1 MKRLGSGEVLLHIG
15 PHKTGSTTLQLGFH
29 RNRERLREQGV
40 HYAGPSSQPMTAAM
54 VAATGTL
61 LPTQAPEMAGTWDE
75 LVDEVHAVDADRTV
89 ISSEFFCEADA
100 TRTTQLLD
108 RLGDRT
114 QVVITLRPLAR
125 ILASQWQQFVQNRL
139 ATGYPDWLEAVLGDV
154 GTAETPSFWK
164 RHRHDELVRRWAACA
179 GPGRVT
185 VVVLDEGDPE
195 ALLRTFEE
203 LVTVEAG
210 TLDPGDVS
218 ANRSLRH
225 AEVELLR
232 RFNEQWRSHGW
243 SEADYTR
250 LVRFGAVRHLQ
261 ARRPGED
268 EARIL
273 TPQWAVSRAQEVSA
287 RAVTAVSET
296 GVEVIGDLQSLTE
309 GLPAAAVGTNDPAD
323 TVPLEVA
330 ARFAAGLALRVAQ
343 LSTRPLP
350 PGRQPGPL
358 EAHVRQLRAQL
369 TDPPP
374 PRPATGDRVDQVSG
388 AVLLRAVARGAAD
401 QVRRGRPGGSR
412 DAR

>member
-1 MKRLGSGEVLLHIG
+1 MRHLADGELLLHVG

-29 RNRERLREQGV
+29 RNRERLRQQGV
-40 HYAGPSSQPMTAAM
+40 HYAGPKTQPMTAAM
-54 VAATGTL
+54 VAATGQL
-61 LPTQAPEMAGTWDE
+61 LPTMTPEMAAAWDE
-75 LVDEVHAVDADRTV
+75 LVHEVHTVDADRTV

-139 ATGYPDWLEAVLGDV
+139 ATSYPAWLAAVLGDDA
-154 GTAETPSFWK
+154 TTETPSFWR

-179 GPGRVT
+179 GPERVT

-203 LVTVEAG
+203 LVTVDVG

-218 ANRSLRH
+218 ANRSLRY

-232 RFNEQWRSHGW
+232 RFNEQWRARDW

-261 ARRPGED
+261 VRRPGED

-273 TPQWAVSRAQEVSA
+273 TPPWAVARAQEVSA
-287 RAVTAVSET
+287 RVVTAVTET
-296 GVEVIGDLQSLTE
+296 GVEVIGDLHSLTQ
-309 GLPAAAVGTNDPAD
+309 GLPSSAVGTNDPAD
-323 TVPLEVA
+323 TVPLGVA
-330 ARFAAGLALRVAQ
+330 ARFAAGLALRVTQ

-350 PGRQPGPL
+350 PGRQTGPL
-358 EAHVRQLRAQL
+358 EAHASRLRTQL
-369 TDPPP
+369 TAPP
-374 PRPATGDRVDQVSG
+374 PRRPREPGGPRDRVETS
-388 AVLLRAVARGAAD
+388 VLLRAVARGAAD
-401 QVRRGRPGGSR
+401 RVRRRGPGG
-412 DAR
+412 DLTD